1 MAVTKQILRQLL
13 GVRLAKIELLEPSG
27 GIAKAIFSV
36 STSGPRSE
44 MRYFPYLAQAE
55 MYFFDQVRAYGGG
68 MERRRS
74 TDMPDLLSVRTGA
87 LRRQAGS
94 F

>member
-1 MAVTKQILRQLL
+1 MAVTKRILRQLL

-55 MYFFDQVRAYGGG
+55 MYFFDQVQAYGGG
-68 MERRRS
+68 IDRRRG
-74 TDMPDLLSVRTGA
+74 MPDLLSVRTGA

>member
-1 MAVTKQILRQLL
+1 MAVTKRILRQLL

-27 GIAKAIFSV
+27 GITKAIFSV

-55 MYFFDQVRAYGGG
+55 MYFFDQVRSYGGG
-68 MERRRS
+68 LDRRRG
-74 TDMPDLLSVRTGA
+74 MPDLLSLRTGA
-87 LRRQAGS
+87 LRRQSGS

>member
-1 MAVTKQILRQLL
+1 MAVTKRVLRQLL

-27 GIAKAIFSV
+27 TISKAIFSV

-55 MYFFDQVRAYGGG
+55 MYFF
-68 MERRRS
+68 
-74 TDMPDLLSVRTGA
+74 
-87 LRRQAGS
+87 
-94 F
+94 